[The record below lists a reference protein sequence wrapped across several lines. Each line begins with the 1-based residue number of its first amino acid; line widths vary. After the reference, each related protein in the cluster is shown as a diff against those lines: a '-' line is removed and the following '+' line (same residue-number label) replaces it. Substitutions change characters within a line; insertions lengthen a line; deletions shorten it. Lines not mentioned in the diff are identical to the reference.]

1 MSSDTP
7 IDVPAGPSL
16 AGRLAAAIAL
26 TIGFYVLAL
35 ALAAG
40 LIAAGILPWV
50 FEGRNNLWLTIVG
63 PFFGISILVAIFPR
77 RIRFVAPGIR
87 VSAEDQ
93 PQLLQILSEEAAR
106 ADEPVPAEIYLTFE
120 PNASVMEPK
129 RGRRVLVVGLGLLR
143 ILTER
148 ELRGVLAHEFG
159 HYRGGDL
166 KAGPWIYR
174 TRTAIGRTIDNLS
187 EHEVADES
195 WTQKAIRKPFAW
207 YGNAFLRITAAISR
221 REEFAA
227 DACAVQSVGRAAHVS
242 ALQRLHAFGPGFDFY
257 WQHEVVPVL
266 RAGRRPAVAD
276 GFRRFVDHE
285 DVTKS
290 ADQHLEEIREKASDA
305 YDSHPSLAE
314 RIAAVAG
321 RPDGPADHTPPAIE
335 LLRDPDAAER
345 ELFAYILGDEL
356 REFEPVDWDAVG
368 DDVYGR
374 HAEALTEEFPQIL
387 DGVTLGT
394 LPEAVAAIPTAAR
407 KLDADDIED
416 PNTLVAHVLGNGA
429 LLALKRAGWTLTAE
443 PAEPI
448 GARRGDVVVA
458 PHAVVDQLRTGELDA
473 ETWRER
479 AQSLGISD
487 LELAGAAAPAA

>member
-1 MSSDTP
+1 MPSDT

-35 ALAAG
+35 ALAGA

-50 FEGRNNLWLTIVG
+50 FEGRNNLWLTIAG
-63 PFFGISILVAIFPR
+63 PFFGISILVAIVPR
-77 RIRFVAPGIR
+77 RTRFVAPGIK
-87 VSAEDQ
+87 VTAEDQ
-93 PQLLQILSEEAAR
+93 PRLLEIVGEEAAR

-129 RGRRVLVVGLGLLR
+129 RGRRVLVVGVGLLR

-195 WTQKAIRKPFAW
+195 WSQRAIRKPFLW

-266 RAGRRPAVAD
+266 QSGRRPSVSD
-276 GFRRFVDHE
+276 GFRRFVEHE
-285 DVTKS
+285 DVSKS

-314 RIAAVAG
+314 RIAAVRG
-321 RPDGPADHTPPAIE
+321 RPDGPADNTPPAID

-345 ELFAYILGDEL
+345 ELFAYVLGDEL

-368 DDVYGR
+368 NEVYGR
-374 HAEALTEEFPQIL
+374 RAEALTEAYPQIL
-387 DGVTLGT
+387 DGVTLGS
-394 LPEAVAAIPTAAR
+394 LPEAVAAIPTSAR
-407 KLDADDIED
+407 KLADEDIDD
-416 PNTLVAHVLGNGA
+416 PNALVAHVLGDGA
-429 LLALKRAGWTLTAE
+429 LLALKHAGWTLTAE

-448 GARRGDVVVA
+448 GARRGDAVLA

-479 AQSLGISD
+479 AQSLGVTD
-487 LELAGAAAPAA
+487 LELSRATTPAA